1 MNKDIKEKV
10 YMVKLNE
17 NQLNNIKEVGTL
29 MLATAS
35 KDGKPHCTIVEPSRY
50 YEDRIVI
57 PIVQMEISKKNIMEN
72 NQIFIHV
79 FKEDKNDPEWSIQY
93 KLECKA
99 KIETSGE
106 LFEEVK
112 KYEETEVLPE
122 GFYVNGIIIAYID
135 SCKEYVG

>member
-1 MNKDIKEKV
+1 MA
-10 YMVKLNE
+10 KLNE
-17 NQLNNIKEVGTL
+17 IQLNNIKEVGTL

-57 PIVQMEISKKNIMEN
+57 PIVQMEISKKNIIEN

-93 KLECKA
+93 KLECNA
-99 KIETSGE
+99 KIETSGK

-112 KYEETEVLPE
+112 KYEETEILPE